1 MTWLAPMQHFQDVT
15 VVPLGKLQRNVAW
28 GGPIWPDF
36 DQQLGPR
43 HLRSGVPADHIP
55 DAPDE
60 TEYMQGPA
68 VWGGTLDR
76 QFGHLIA
83 ENLSRLPQSLQ
94 SRPDDTYLFLIEKG
108 VSPSTVPDWI
118 WQILDWFGLPR
129 SKVHIVTQA
138 LCVKDLYVAPQ
149 GEQLGKF
156 QMQDIY
162 LDVLDRIQV
171 RNALPVTSSDV
182 TYVSRL
188 GYAAKGQG
196 GHAGEGYLI
205 QILAGLGVNVIDPA
219 RMTILDQ
226 LATYAGAKTLVYAE
240 GSAQYGRNLLGRI
253 GHDIHV
259 LRRRKGRDTGKEHLV
274 PRCNRVTFHPVVAG
288 TLVARVSSGATYY
301 NRNLALYDL
310 DVLFALFAKLGY
322 DLAPHWDHAAYNF
335 AACTDIVGW
344 LENCPTTPKQFI
356 LNVDTVTAAGFDL
369 DAADAMAQ
377 AAALH

>member
-15 VVPLGKLQRNVAW
+15 VVPLRKMHRNIAW
-28 GGPIWPDF
+28 GGPIWPDY

-43 HLRSGVPADHIP
+43 QLRSGIPADHIP
-55 DAPDE
+55 DRPHN

-94 SRPDDTYLFLIEKG
+94 TRPQDTYLFLIEKD
-108 VSPSTVPDWI
+108 VSPSTIPDFI

-129 SKVHIVTQA
+129 AMVHIVTQP

-149 GEQLGKF
+149 GEQLGTF

-162 LDVLDRIQV
+162 LDVLDRLPA
-171 RNALPVTSSDV
+171 RNGLAVIPSDV
-182 TYVSRL
+182 TYVSRA
-188 GYAAKGQG
+188 GYAALGQG
-196 GHAGEGYLI
+196 GHAGEGYLM
-205 QILAGLGVNVIDPA
+205 QVLAKLGVTVIDPA
-219 RMTILDQ
+219 KMTILDQ

-253 GHDIHV
+253 GHDIHI
-259 LRRRKGRDTGKEHLV
+259 LQRRKGRDTGKKHLV
-274 PRCNRVTFHPVVAG
+274 PRCNSVTFHPVVG
-288 TLVARVSSGATYY
+288 STLVARVATGMTFY

-310 DVLFALFAKLGY
+310 DVVFGVFASLGY
-322 DLAPHWDHAAYNF
+322 DLAPHWDTAAYNL

-344 LENCPTTPKQFI
+344 LENCQTTSKQFNI
-356 LNVDTVTAAGFDL
+356 NVDTVIAAGFDL
-369 DAADAMAQ
+369 DAADAMAL
-377 AAALH
+377 AAASH